1 MIKRLSFFLAF
12 LINYSSRGCGFFK
25 QGIPNY
31 KDFCLQINIPKQNY
45 WNLSFGLTESCQKVP
60 KFDFQ
65 SQFSVS
71 KIIRILI
78 IFLLKN
84 TNLEAHFL
92 LLGDVFLW
100 GAFLEG
106 ALLKGAFLEGCG
118 FRVVRKNRRARK
130 CMPFFAAGK
139 GQLIL

>member
-1 MIKRLSFFLAF
+1 MA
-12 LINYSSRGCGFFK
+12 
-25 QGIPNY
+25 
-31 KDFCLQINIPKQNY
+31 
-45 WNLSFGLTESCQKVP
+45 

-65 SQFSVS
+65 SQLSVS
-71 KIIRILI
+71 KIIRIFI

-106 ALLKGAFLEGCG
+106 ALLKGAFLEGALLERCV
-118 FRVVRKNRRARK
+118 FRGCSFRGVR
-130 CMPFFAAGK
+130 F
-139 GQLIL
+139 